1 MIAIIV
7 SVLTFL
13 PLLVV
18 AFAHL
23 LWALGTAW
31 PLQSEELLAQTVV
44 GSPKITRMPNR
55 FLTLLVA
62 IGLFVVA
69 LSAMALADPGGG
81 VTRTVIGAIFAV
93 IFLARGV
100 LGYTSWWRARHPA
113 EPFATLD
120 RRNYSPLC
128 FWIGAGFLILVLMRL
143 L

>member
-1 MIAIIV
+1 MSIAV
-7 SVLTFL
+7 SILTFV

-44 GSPKITRMPNR
+44 GSPDITRMPNR
-55 FLTLLVA
+55 FVTLLVA
-62 IGLFVVA
+62 LGLFVVA

-81 VTRTVIGAIFAV
+81 TPRTVIGAIFAI
-93 IFLARGV
+93 IFLGRGI
-100 LGYTSWWRARHPA
+100 LGYTSWWRARHPT

-128 FWIGAGFLILVLMRL
+128 LWIGTGFLILVLMRL